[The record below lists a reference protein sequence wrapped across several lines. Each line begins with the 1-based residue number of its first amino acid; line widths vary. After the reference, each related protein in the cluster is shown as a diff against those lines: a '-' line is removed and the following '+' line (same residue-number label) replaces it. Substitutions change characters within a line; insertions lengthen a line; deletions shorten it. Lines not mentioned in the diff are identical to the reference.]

1 MVTSAKLKNVNAPSP
16 QSSVMWRSEWNAKLW
31 YCMPTTHNSFI
42 EVREAAKT
50 TLYCSISILHDSH
63 LSLSYHLTLAWLHS
77 QIKCTRVLLRQSFL
91 WKESSKM
98 NRSHGTSCAKLMTSH
113 IKRSS
118 YSQSRVVC
126 ARLILHR
133 KIRKR
138 ETWRVR
144 RGGVPQTTVFT
155 RQGRR
160 ETQGAACVYVLH
172 VWSHIWVPLPGGC
185 TLSASVPRISANVF
199 VRLWDVARSVLMAI
213 ASCCSGPWKGSVD
226 RLREWHW
233 GSWNHS
239 WWGGWVC
246 PGAGA
251 CWKGRVA
258 LFLPGR
264 REREG
269 QASCPARAS
278 W

>member
-42 EVREAAKT
+42 EVRKAAKT
-50 TLYCSISILHDSH
+50 TLCCSISILHDSH
-63 LSLSYHLTLAWLHS
+63 LSLSYHLTFAWLHS
-77 QIKCTRVLLRQSFL
+77 QIKCARVLLRQSFF

-98 NRSHGTSCAKLMTSH
+98 NRSHGTSCAKLMTTSH

-118 YSQSRVVC
+118 YSQSCVVC

-155 RQGRR
+155 RQGRS
-160 ETQGAACVYVLH
+160 ETQGAVCVRAACMVSYMGSFTWRVHSECFGTENKHECVCAL
-172 VWSHIWVPLPGGC
+172 
-185 TLSASVPRISANVF
+185 
-199 VRLWDVARSVLMAI
+199 VRRGSFCPDGYSFMLFRSLE
-213 ASCCSGPWKGSVD
+213 
-226 RLREWHW
+226 RLCR
-233 GSWNHS
+233 
-239 WWGGWVC
+239 
-246 PGAGA
+246 
-251 CWKGRVA
+251 
-258 LFLPGR
+258 
-264 REREG
+264 
-269 QASCPARAS
+269 
-278 W
+278 